1 MTHNDL
7 TFFTNEPDRNLYERF
22 GNILKSNTQYFDV
35 LVGYFRTSGFFRMYP
50 AMEKLDKIRILVGLN
65 VDNRTV
71 EIIKQAEQEFVAKS
85 LSQKEAKEA
94 YSESIEKEFTSSD
107 DTMDVEKGVRTFI
120 EWLNNGKLEV
130 KMYTESPIH
139 AKVYIMRKN
148 MALIPDMYG
157 SVITGSSNFSEAGLK
172 NNLEFNVEL
181 KDSRDV
187 DFALEKFEELW
198 IKGVDIKESYI
209 ETIEGKTWLKSD
221 ITPYELYL
229 KTIYEYFKEEINSDK
244 NAAIEKL
251 LPDGYMRLQYQLDA
265 VTQAKKVLD
274 SYGGVFISDVV
285 GLGKTYISA
294 LLAKSLKKGHNKLV
308 ICPPVLVDYWE
319 EVMKEFD
326 VIADVVSLGKLER
339 IADNPKKLE
348 RYDYIFIDEVHRFRN
363 SDTGA
368 YGHLHQICKDKKV
381 ILISA
386 TPINNYS
393 SDIENQ
399 IYLFQQKHNST
410 IIPNV
415 KNLESFFA
423 KMNTELNKQ
432 KKGTAEY
439 KAVLK
444 RNSENIRDQ
453 VLRNVMIRRTRKE
466 IIEYY
471 ADDLKNQ
478 GLKFPKLG
486 APEKIIYTFDKAVD
500 DVFSETIAAIKTLRY
515 ARYTPLLYLKD
526 NKKYASILVSQ
537 QNMSGFMKA
546 ILVKRLESSFHAFRM
561 TLSRFI
567 LSYEKFI
574 KMVKTGDV
582 YVSKKINVYDLLDNG
597 DDAKLMR
604 LVDEEKIYH
613 FKSEALKPT
622 FLPALEYDLAILN
635 QLKEHWDEIKEDPKL
650 DEFVKQLQ
658 TDEILKSAKIIVFT
672 ESKETAKYLKENLEN
687 IYGSRLTYFSG
698 ESSEYHKMDV
708 EYSFNPK
715 YEDLNK
721 DKYDI
726 LITTDVLAEGINLHR
741 ANVLINYDLPW
752 NPTKI
757 MQRGGRINR
766 VGSKHEN
773 IYIYNFFPTSQ
784 TDIQLPIKDRIISKL
799 QLFHDTLGED
809 FKYLSDDEEVSSHK
823 LYEEL
828 TKNLDEDT
836 ESINPELA
844 FLAEI
849 RRVRD
854 NEPELFEK
862 IKKLPLKAKTAKKLS
877 GINADG
883 TITFIRK
890 GALKKFFITTDSTKE
905 ISFISA
911 ANYIKSDRAEK
922 RYSVER
928 NYFDHLEKNKNAF
941 DDALSQ
947 EIEIVADKSGVRGND
962 SKIIKYLKALQKS
975 KILTDV
981 EDSYIVRMLGLWE
994 NGEIP
999 SGISKQIIKDLKNV
1013 EDEAEVYNVIMN
1025 GVPSAYFAETRQ
1037 STKKSREEKQIILS
1051 MYLKSEV

>member
-22 GNILKSNTQYFDV
+22 SNILKSNTQYFDI
-35 LVGYFRTSGFFRMYP
+35 LVGYFRTSGFFRMYE
-50 AMEKLDKIRILVGLN
+50 AMENLDKIRILVGLN
-65 VDNRTV
+65 VDRRTV
-71 EIIKQAEQEFVAKS
+71 EIIKESDSES
-85 LSQKEAKEA
+85 HLSQKEAKEL
-94 YSESIEKEFTSSD
+94 YSDSVEREFASSD
-107 DTMDVEKGVRTFI
+107 DAMDIEKGVRTFI
-120 EWLNNGKLEV
+120 EWLKSGKLEIRI
-130 KMYTESPIH
+130 YTESPIH

-148 MALIPDMYG
+148 MEIVPDMYG

-187 DFALEKFEELW
+187 DFALKKFEELW
-198 IKGVDIKESYI
+198 AKGVDIKDSYI
-209 ETIEGKTWLKSD
+209 DTIEGRTWLKSD

-229 KTIYEYFKEEINSDK
+229 KTIYEYFKEEINADK
-244 NAAIEKL
+244 NAAIERL
-251 LPDGYMRLQYQLDA
+251 LPDGYMKLQYQLDA
-265 VTQAKKVLD
+265 VTQAKKILD

-285 GLGKTYISA
+285 GLGKTYICA
-294 LLAKSLKKGHNKLV
+294 LLAKSLKKGHNKLI

-326 VIADVVSLGKLER
+326 VVADVISLGKIDR
-339 IADNPKKLE
+339 IADNPQKLD
-348 RYDYIFIDEVHRFRN
+348 RYEYVFVDEVHRFRN
-363 SDTGA
+363 SDTDG
-368 YGHLHQICKDKKV
+368 YGYLHQICKDKKV
-381 ILISA
+381 ILVSA

-410 IIPNV
+410 IIPNI

-432 KKGTAEY
+432 KKGSKSY
-439 KAVLK
+439 KEVLK

-453 VLRNVMIRRTRKE
+453 VLRSIMIRRTRKE

-471 ADDLKNQ
+471 EDDLNKQ

-486 APEKIIYTFDKAVD
+486 APEQIIYTFDKNVD
-500 DVFSETIAAIKTLRY
+500 DVFGETIAAIRTLQY
-515 ARYTPLLYLKD
+515 SRYTPLLYLKD
-526 NKKYASILVSQ
+526 NKKYASILISQ

-546 ILVKRLESSFHAFRM
+546 ILVKRLESSFYAFKM

-567 LSYEKFI
+567 DSYEKFI
-574 KMVKTGDV
+574 SMYKTGDI
-582 YVSKKINVYDLLDNG
+582 YVSKKVNVYDLLDNG

-604 LVDEEKIYH
+604 LVDEEKVYH
-613 FKSEALKPT
+613 FKADAFKST
-622 FLPALEYDLAILN
+622 FLPALEYDLAIMK
-635 QLKEHWDEIKEDPKL
+635 QLKEHWDEITEDPKL
-650 DEFVKQLQ
+650 DEFKKQLQ
-658 TDEILKSAKIIVFT
+658 TDSILQKSKIIIFT
-672 ESKETAKYLKENLEN
+672 ESKETAGYLRRNLED
-687 IYGSRLTYFSG
+687 IYGDRLTHFSG
-698 ESSEYHKMDV
+698 ESSEYHKMDI

-766 VGSKHEN
+766 VGSKHDN

-784 TDIQLPIKDRIISKL
+784 TDMQLPMKDRIVTKL

-823 LYEEL
+823 LYDDL
-828 TKNLDEDT
+828 TKTPDEDD
-836 ESINPELA
+836 ESMNPELA
-844 FLAEI
+844 YLAEI

-862 IKKLPLKAKTAKKLS
+862 VKKLPLKAKTAKIYPVIKTDS
-877 GINADG
+877 

-890 GALKKFFITTDSTKE
+890 GALKKFFITDKDTRE
-905 ISFISA
+905 ISFMTA
-911 ANYIKSDRAEK
+911 ANHIKSDKNEK
-922 RYSVER
+922 RYSIESD
-928 NYFDHLEKNKNAF
+928 YFSHLEKNKNAF
-941 DDALSQ
+941 DDALTQ
-947 EIEIVADKSGVRGND
+947 DIEIVTEKTGAKGND
-962 SKIIKYLKALQKS
+962 AKIIKYLKALQKS

-1013 EDEAEVYNVIMN
+1013 EDEVEVYNVIMN
-1025 GVPSAYFAETRQ
+1025 GVPAAYFAESRRNI
-1037 STKKSREEKQIILS
+1037 KKSREEKQIILS